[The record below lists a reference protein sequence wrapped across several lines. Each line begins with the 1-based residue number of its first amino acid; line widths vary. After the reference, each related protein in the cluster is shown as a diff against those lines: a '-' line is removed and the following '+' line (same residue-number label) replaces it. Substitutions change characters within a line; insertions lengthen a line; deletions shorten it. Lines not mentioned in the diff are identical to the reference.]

1 MKKSVWLIEAKA
13 NIHAGNE
20 NTSNYGLIDKAIQR
34 NALTQLPCIHSSS
47 LKGALNEFATEK
59 VGLSDEERIRI
70 FGVDKKKNGNKKTQK
85 GKYVF
90 FDATILFLPVPADD
104 KLYEL
109 VTCEAVLNEFL
120 ERMNA
125 FGISCT
131 LPALEAALREIG
143 YEYREKSE
151 EEFKEL
157 CSDDELP
164 IIARNRLESGESV
177 NLWYE
182 QILPR
187 KTVFSTLLLSD
198 DDLLAGHLMEENN
211 LVQIGANA
219 TIGYGYCQ
227 FKKLNISE
235 S

>member
-1 MKKSVWLIEAKA
+1 MKKSVWLIEAKT

-70 FGVDKKKNGNKKTQK
+70 FGVDKKKNGKKTQK

-90 FDATILFLPVPADD
+90 FDANILFLPVPADD
-104 KLYEL
+104 QLYNL
-109 VTCEAVLNEFL
+109 VTCDAVLNEFL
-120 ERMNA
+120 EQMNA

-131 LPALEAALREIG
+131 LPVLEAALRGMG
-143 YEYREKSE
+143 YEYRKKSE

-157 CSDDELP
+157 CHDDELP
-164 IIARNRLESGESV
+164 IIARNRLENGESV

-198 DDLLAGHLMEENN
+198 DNLLAGHLMEENN

-227 FKKLNISE
+227 FKKLNVSE

>member
-1 MKKSVWLIEAKA
+1 MEKSVWLIEAMT

-20 NTSNYGLIDKAIQR
+20 NVSSYGLIDKVIQR
-34 NALTQLPCIHSSS
+34 SASTNLPCIHSSS
-47 LKGALNEFATEK
+47 LKGAINEFATE
-59 VGLSDEERIRI
+59 VLGLEEEERIRI
-70 FGVDKKKNGNKKTQK
+70 FGGDKKKNGSKKTQK

-90 FDATILFLPVPADD
+90 FDANLLFLPVPDEER
-104 KLYEL
+104 LYRL
-109 VTCEAVLNEFL
+109 VTCDAVLNEVV

-125 FGISCT
+125 FGIACNLRS
-131 LPALEAALREIG
+131 LEAQLRTLG
-143 YEYREKSE
+143 YSYRKETEAK
-151 EEFKEL
+151 FKEL

-187 KTVFSTLLLSD
+187 KTVFCSLIMSEDTVLLDRLKQ
-198 DDLLAGHLMEENN
+198 ENT

-227 FKKLNISE
+227 FKKLM
-235 S
+235 